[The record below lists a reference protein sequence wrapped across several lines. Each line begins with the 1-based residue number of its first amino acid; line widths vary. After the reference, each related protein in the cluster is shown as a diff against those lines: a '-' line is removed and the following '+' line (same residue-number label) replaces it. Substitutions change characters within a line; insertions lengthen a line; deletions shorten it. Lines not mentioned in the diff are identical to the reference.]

1 MRHFE
6 SAYSTARN
14 LEESTRMKT
23 KRQRM
28 EAWIETRIT
37 QLMSTGISVSTD
49 QIVRETC
56 NFFSI
61 CLSPLQKTR
70 LGLQIRKI
78 RERVKKRLQRH
89 KRLLPK
95 LAKEWMVDP
104 RLIERW
110 VSAGWISLQ
119 YPQKLKILTA
129 MFLEKDYVKIVGP
142 EDIPLDKEIKL
153 WD

>member
-1 MRHFE
+1 
-6 SAYSTARN
+6 
-14 LEESTRMKT
+14 
-23 KRQRM
+23 
-28 EAWIETRIT
+28 
-37 QLMSTGISVSTD
+37 
-49 QIVRETC
+49 
-56 NFFSI
+56 
-61 CLSPLQKTR
+61 
-70 LGLQIRKI
+70 
-78 RERVKKRLQRH
+78 
-89 KRLLPK
+89 
-95 LAKEWMVDP
+95 MVDP

>member
-1 MRHFE
+1 
-6 SAYSTARN
+6 
-14 LEESTRMKT
+14 MK
-23 KRQRM
+23 
-28 EAWIETRIT
+28 IT

-56 NFFSI
+56 TFSI

-70 LGLQIRKI
+70 LGLRIRKI

-119 YPQKLKILTA
+119 YPT
-129 MFLEKDYVKIVGP
+129 EV
-142 EDIPLDKEIKL
+142 
-153 WD
+153 